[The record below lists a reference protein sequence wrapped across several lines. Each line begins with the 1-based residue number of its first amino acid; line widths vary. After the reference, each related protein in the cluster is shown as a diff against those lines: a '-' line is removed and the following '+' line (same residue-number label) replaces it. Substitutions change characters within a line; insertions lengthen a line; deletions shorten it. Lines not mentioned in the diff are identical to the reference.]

1 MIINI
6 SNKISFRGLSKL
18 IEREKDKCK
27 LIKISKTILIYLPS
41 KISNQGN
48 NTFISMKTVQIN
60 KKSLSMLM
68 DPDSQA
74 RLITMDK
81 VMVMELS
88 TILTVMQHMKVNG
101 NMEILMVKADFIIHT
116 NLKWKNH
123 TIIVI
128 LQKWMN
134 TLNNFK
140 VSSTTM

>member
-1 MIINI
+1 MKKEGIVRGRWRITNI

-68 DPDSQA
+68 DPDS
-74 RLITMDK
+74 
-81 VMVMELS
+81 
-88 TILTVMQHMKVNG
+88 
-101 NMEILMVKADFIIHT
+101 
-116 NLKWKNH
+116 
-123 TIIVI
+123 
-128 LQKWMN
+128 
-134 TLNNFK
+134 
-140 VSSTTM
+140 